1 MNYPENTVLI
11 VGHAKP
17 GKDDAIYTVHGE
29 FYISLVVEKAT
40 GIILDLA
47 CNTILD
53 VTCRF
58 AADLFVGK
66 SLVRDLGEI
75 EDSIRTRYFAFT
87 QKPLI
92 ACLKDA
98 ANRYQM
104 ACCED

>member
-40 GIILDLA
+40 GIIVDLA

-53 VTCRF
+53 
-58 AADLFVGK
+58 
-66 SLVRDLGEI
+66 
-75 EDSIRTRYFAFT
+75 
-87 QKPLI
+87 
-92 ACLKDA
+92 
-98 ANRYQM
+98 
-104 ACCED
+104 